1 MMSKNVLYPGG
12 FGRPFFIFP
21 SHPDQLRNVQQ
32 VIQRIGAVPEFMLPP
47 HPGGYRQEEELID
60 VRAGQGDVSAVAVSV
75 PDPPSPKKPDR
86 LQAMP
91 SISSLM
97 QERVSCSSSG

>member
-1 MMSKNVLYPGG
+1 MTT
-12 FGRPFFIFP
+12 GRFSGPDFIFP
-21 SHPDQLRNVQQ
+21 FYADQFRNIQQ
-32 VIQRIGAVPEFMLPP
+32 VIQRIGAVPEFMLLP
-47 HPGGYRQEEELID
+47 HPGGYRQEEEFID

-75 PDPPSPKKPDR
+75 PDPPSPKKPAR

-97 QERVSCSSSG
+97 QDRVSCSSSG